1 MLHHKRSVILGLIT
15 ILCWGSLATFGNLL
29 LHLPPFYVLGVT
41 FLIGSVPAFF
51 KFRLMFPGW
60 KTVLWGVAGYFF
72 YHFFLFYAFR
82 FAPTVEANLINY
94 LWPVIM
100 VLITP
105 VFFPE
110 EKLRVYHIVGG
121 AIAIIG
127 SVVLVSSKG
136 LDLSIDNL
144 KGYLLALGAAI
155 TWPVYSIGKKKLGE
169 ISVWAVGGFCFLT
182 GLLCLLTHALIEPR
196 VVVVVQR
203 DLILLFLMGAGPF
216 GLAFYLWDLSMKNG
230 DPRVIGA
237 LAYLTPVLSTLG
249 LVFFADQE
257 LTNST
262 FLAMILIFIGASA
275 GVLDFFTSKR

>member
-1 MLHHKRSVILGLIT
+1 MSENNRSVILGLIT

-41 FLIGSVPAFF
+41 FIIGSLPAFF
-51 KFRLMFPGW
+51 KFRQMFPGW
-60 KTVLWGVAGYFF
+60 KIVLWGTAGYFF

-105 VFFPE
+105 AFFPD
-110 EKLRVYHIVGG
+110 EKLRIYHIAGG
-121 AIAIIG
+121 AIAVIG
-127 SVVLVSSKG
+127 SVVLVSGKG
-136 LDLSIDNL
+136 LDISFENI
-144 KGYLLALGAAI
+144 KGYLLALGAAF
-155 TWPVYSIGKKKLGE
+155 TWPVYSVGKKKIGAV
-169 ISVWAVGGFCFLT
+169 SVWAIGGFCFLA
-182 GLLCLLTHALIEPR
+182 GLLCLATHVLIEPR
-196 VVVVVQR
+196 VVLVQH
-203 DLILLFLMGAGPF
+203 DLILLFFMGVGPF
-216 GLAFYLWDLSMKNG
+216 GLAFYLWDLALKNG

-249 LVFFADQE
+249 LVFFAGQE
-257 LTNST
+257 LSRST
-262 FLAMILIFIGASA
+262 FIAMILIFIGASA

>member
-1 MLHHKRSVILGLIT
+1 MLQRQRSVILGLIT

-29 LHLPPFYVLGVT
+29 LHLPPFFVLGVT
-41 FLIGSVPAFF
+41 FLIGSIPAFF
-51 KFRLMFPGW
+51 KFRLMFPSW
-60 KTVLWGVAGYFF
+60 KIVLWGVAGYFF

-105 VFFPE
+105 VFFPA
-110 EKLRVYHIVGG
+110 EKLRFYHVAGA

-127 SVVLVSSKG
+127 SVFLVSSKG
-136 LDLSIDNL
+136 LELSFENM

-155 TWPVYSIGKKKLGE
+155 TWPVYSIGKKKLGD
-169 ISVWAVGGFCFLT
+169 ISVWAVGGFCFLS
-182 GLLCLLTHALIEPR
+182 GLLCLATHALIEPR
-196 VVVVVQR
+196 VV
-203 DLILLFLMGAGPF
+203 LIQHDFLLLLLMGAGPF

-257 LTNST
+257 LTRST
-262 FLAMILIFIGASA
+262 FLAMILIFMGASA